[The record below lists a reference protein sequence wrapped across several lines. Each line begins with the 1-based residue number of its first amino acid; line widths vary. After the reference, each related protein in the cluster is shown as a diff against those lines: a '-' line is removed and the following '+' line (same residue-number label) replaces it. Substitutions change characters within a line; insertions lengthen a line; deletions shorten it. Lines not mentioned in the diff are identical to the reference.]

1 MISVA
6 YALYFIRLVLFGIG
20 VLAIVVNTLRYI
32 KSVRVSVTIGCASP
46 KTMLSRIPESVK
58 HCLLYNESRVL
69 LALSVFFHVSLIATI
84 LSHLN
89 LYFQALAHP
98 VIQPVILGAQERSLE
113 TILSA
118 TTGLLGILLL
128 VNRLLRFAKG
138 RSWIT
143 PSIILLHIIVQAI
156 MWSWTIFYVTG
167 SIKVLNIALL
177 ATEIFHAYMLTWTGF
192 HGIMFLLRIYYS
204 SKILRQPPIITI
216 APPKEICRKQLTPP

>member
-1 MISVA
+1 MSIAHV
-6 YALYFIRLVLFGIG
+6 LYVTRLVLFGVG
-20 VLAIVVNTLRYI
+20 VLAIVVNTFRYM
-32 KSVRVSVTIGCASP
+32 KSVRASITLGCASP
-46 KTMLSRIPESVK
+46 KTMLFRIPESMK

-69 LALSVFFHVSLIATI
+69 LVLSVFFHASLIATI

-89 LYFQALAHP
+89 LYLQALAHP
-98 VIQPVILGAQERSLE
+98 VIQPVILKTQERSLE

-118 TTGLLGILLL
+118 LTGLLGILLL
-128 VNRLLRFAKG
+128 ANRLLRFAKG

-143 PSIILLHIIVQAI
+143 PSILVLHLIVQAI
-156 MWSWTIFYVTG
+156 TWSWTIFYITS

-177 ATEIFHAYMLTWTGF
+177 TTEIFHAYMLTWTGF

-216 APPKEICRKQLTPP
+216 APPKEICRKQ